1 LLKTLSDL
9 DVMLLDPIKNTQ
21 FHHFQNVT
29 HDGLGSDWKNLLEA
43 AYLQRFFHRL
53 ETLLGNRFQRIK
65 FLIINKNSRWSRIEP
80 PIRGKDVVLLWLGDE
95 EGTIPHELSRDFRLI
110 LKSYW
115 PISESVGNMHPFPL
129 CGGSA
134 VLERDPIPFEKKSTN
149 VFFSGNLNA
158 NRVDFYRHFIPWG
171 GIPAGNLPLL
181 VRKLIA
187 RGLGTR
193 PGRLMPRDFSASFP
207 DSVIS
212 FTGGFAQGY
221 PPGEFAARL
230 ADAKIA
236 ICPPGFTS
244 PETIRHFE
252 AMSLG
257 CVVISSSL
265 PPNSF
270 YRGGPVIQLKNWH
283 SLRSLVLNLIENEES
298 LGEASRMTMSW
309 WKTHCSP
316 EALAQKITPILKS
329 AE

>member
-1 LLKTLSDL
+1 MISSDFRAF
-9 DVMLLDPIKNTQ
+9 KNVL
-21 FHHFQNVT
+21 HEE
-29 HDGLGSDWKNLLEA
+29 LGTEWGKLLEA
-43 AYLQRFFHRL
+43 SYLVRFFECLRQHMGESFEQFR
-53 ETLLGNRFQRIK
+53 
-65 FLIINKNSRWSRIEP
+65 FLIINKNSRWSRIDP

-95 EGTIPHELSRDFRLI
+95 EGIIPHELSGDFRLI

-129 CGGSA
+129 CGSSA
-134 VLERDPIPFEKKSTN
+134 VLERDPIPFEKKRTN

-158 NRVDFYRHFIPWG
+158 NRVDFYRQFIPWG

-181 VRKLIA
+181 ARKLIA

-193 PGRLMPRDFSASFP
+193 CGRLLPRDFSASFP
-207 DSVIS
+207 DSVIM

-221 PPGEFAARL
+221 SPGEFAKRL

-257 CVVISSSL
+257 CVVISSPL
-265 PPNSF
+265 PPNHF

-283 SLRSLVLNLIENEES
+283 SLRSLILNLIENEES

-309 WKTHCSP
+309 WKTQCSP
-316 EALAQKITPILKS
+316 KALAQKITPILKS

>member
-1 LLKTLSDL
+1 
-9 DVMLLDPIKNTQ
+9 MLQWHRTGWDEMKEWTFRN
-21 FHHFQNVT
+21 FDNVR
-29 HDGLGSDWKNLLEA
+29 HEEYGRDWRCLLEA
-43 AYLQRFFHRL
+43 LYIQSFF
-53 ETLLGNRFQRIK
+53 ETLEKLLGERFTSFQ
-65 FLIINKNSRWSRIEP
+65 FLIINRNSRWSRIDP

-95 EGTIPHELSRDFRLI
+95 EGTIPHELSGNFRLI

-129 CGGSA
+129 CGSSV
-134 VLERDPIPFEKKSTN
+134 VLERDPIPFEERKTG

-158 NRVDFYRHFIPWG
+158 NRVDFYRQFIPWG
-171 GIPAGNLPLL
+171 RFPPGNVPL
-181 VRKLIA
+181 VARKLIA

-193 PGRLMPRDFSASFP
+193 PGRLFPRDFSASFP
-207 DSVIS
+207 DSVIR

-252 AMSLG
+252 AMSQG

-265 PPNSF
+265 PPNPF
-270 YRGGPVIQLKNWH
+270 YRGGPVIQIKNWQL
-283 SLRSLVLNLIENEES
+283 LRPLILNLIEDAES
-298 LGEASRMTMSW
+298 LGETSRLTRSW

-316 EALAQKITPILKS
+316 EALAQKITPILKETVT
-329 AE
+329 AYP

>member
-1 LLKTLSDL
+1 MISSDFRAF
-9 DVMLLDPIKNTQ
+9 KNVL
-21 FHHFQNVT
+21 HEE
-29 HDGLGSDWKNLLEA
+29 LGTEWGKLLEA
-43 AYLQRFFHRL
+43 SYLVRFFESLRQHMGESFEQFR
-53 ETLLGNRFQRIK
+53 
-65 FLIINKNSRWSRIEP
+65 FLIINKNSRWSRIDP

-129 CGGSA
+129 CGSSA
-134 VLERDPIPFEKKSTN
+134 VLERDPIPFEKKRTN

-158 NRVDFYRHFIPWG
+158 NRVDFYRQFIPWG

-181 VRKLIA
+181 MRKLIA

-207 DSVIS
+207 NSVIS

-221 PPGEFAARL
+221 PPREFAKRL

-257 CVVISSSL
+257 CVVISSPL

-283 SLRSLVLNLIENEES
+283 SLRSLILNLIENEGS
-298 LGEASRMTMSW
+298 LGETSSMTMSW
-309 WKTHCSP
+309 WETHCSP
-316 EALAQKITPILKS
+316 KALAQKITPILKS